1 MLFPFELC
9 EKGILEYVA
18 IKVFS
23 YKNTDSPM
31 MVLASSTVKD
41 PPPAPHVALFALTVV
56 YVLCQSAVKAL
67 TPVSMVPPPPVPHVA
82 LFAFTVE

>member
-31 MVLASSTVKD
+31 MVLASSTVND
-41 PPPAPHVALFALTVV
+41 PPPPPHDAELL
-56 YVLCQSAVKAL
+56 
-67 TPVSMVPPPPVPHVA
+67 
-82 LFAFTVE
+82 